1 MLLPLCHAE
10 AAGWQPVC
18 RGLEQSGGAHALFSL
33 VELSGI
39 GADIRQAHG
48 GGGNNSSDLQR
59 GLGHDGLI
67 AVAIERVDKRGK
79 LIGKTAGGGDVA
91 SIK

>member
-1 MLLPLCHAE
+1 MP
-10 AAGWQPVC
+10 
-18 RGLEQSGGAHALFSL
+18 LFSL

-91 SIK
+91 SIKCLDKLLHGGWRRHGQSPK